1 VIKYQFQAVPGMSS
15 QTMDKP
21 MPNLAFK
28 MMTFL
33 LRTRDFFLPREH
45 VLAEVGLKP
54 GQRVLDYGCGPG
66 GYVAETARLVGESGR
81 VYALDIHPLAL
92 QKVQTMVRQNN
103 LTNVETIQSNCQ
115 TGLPD
120 HSIDVVLLYDIFH
133 MFSDSQ
139 AILAELHRILKPEG
153 ILSFSDHHMKEDEIL
168 TGVIRNQLFKLSQR
182 GRKTYTFV
190 KA

>member
-1 VIKYQFQAVPGMSS
+1 MIKHQFQSTSRVAG
-15 QTMDKP
+15 QAGDKP
-21 MPNLAFK
+21 MPNLAFN
-28 MMTFL
+28 MMTFIL
-33 LRTRDFFLPREH
+33 KTRDFFLPRAH

-66 GYVAETARLVGESGR
+66 GYVAETAKRVGQDGR
-81 VYALDIHPLAL
+81 VYALDIQPLAL
-92 QKVQTMVRQNN
+92 QKAQTIARQNN
-103 LTNVETIQSNCQ
+103 LTNVETIHSNCQ

-133 MFSDSQ
+133 MFSNPQ

-153 ILSFSDHHMKEDEIL
+153 ILSFSDHHMKEEDIL
-168 TGVIRNQLFKLSQR
+168 AGVTRSQLFKLSQH
-182 GRKTYTFV
+182 GQKTYTFV